1 MMGMNRM
8 GIQKNSFMNHFKMN
22 VLLAPYTTYKIGGP
36 ASYFFEP
43 KNLDDF
49 KLSIGW
55 ALQQDI
61 PYFVLGGGS
70 NILVHDSGYR
80 GLVVYT
86 GELNRLDI
94 RGNNITAECGLAVD
108 RLVDGSLTHGLSGI
122 EFAAGLPGTVGGALF
137 MNARAY
143 EGSFSNITEQVLAVR
158 IEKRNVN
165 DVMLKKEELGFSY
178 KNSVFQLQEIYVY
191 SALFSLVPGSKDK
204 IRKEIK
210 ANRSRRR
217 ENGQYDFPNAG
228 CIFKND
234 YRIGIPTGKLL
245 EELGLKGKRIGDAE
259 VYEKHANFIINRGN
273 AAAEDVYRLIKF
285 IEGEVKKKR
294 GIALKREIN
303 LIGNWPGFRDDYIK

>member
-1 MMGMNRM
+1 MTGMNRM
-8 GIQKNSFMNHFKMN
+8 GIQKNSFMNHLKMN

-43 KNLDDF
+43 RNLDDF

-86 GELNRLDI
+86 GKLNRLVI
-94 RGNNITAECGLAVD
+94 RGNHITAECGLAVD

-245 EELGLKGKRIGDAE
+245 EEIGLKGKRIGDAE
-259 VYEKHANFIINRGN
+259 VYENHANFIINRGN
-273 AAAEDVYRLIKF
+273 ATAEDVYRLIKF
-285 IEGEVKKKR
+285 IEREVKKKS

-303 LIGNWPGFRDDYIK
+303 FIGNWPESRDD

>member
-1 MMGMNRM
+1 MTGMNRM
-8 GIQKNSFMNHFKMN
+8 GIQKNSFMNHLKMN

-122 EFAAGLPGTVGGALF
+122 EFAAGLPGTIGGALF

-165 DVMLKKEELGFSY
+165 DVVLKKEELGFSY

-245 EELGLKGKRIGDAE
+245 EEIGLKGKRIGDAE
-259 VYEKHANFIINRGN
+259 VYENHANFIINRGN
-273 AAAEDVYRLIKF
+273 ATAEDVYRLIKF
-285 IEGEVKKKR
+285 IEREVKKKS

-303 LIGNWPGFRDDYIK
+303 FIGNWPESRDD

>member
-245 EELGLKGKRIGDAE
+245 EEIGLKGKRIGDAE
-259 VYEKHANFIINRGN
+259 VYENHANFIINRGN
-273 AAAEDVYRLIKF
+273 ATAEDVYRLIKF

-303 LIGNWPGFRDDYIK
+303 FIGNWPESRDD